1 MYQSYLKLDQL
12 FLKNII
18 IALVLIILN
27 KSLSYIDYANG
38 QSVTQMYLLVVILV
52 QSLIYLLRGSY
63 NNRLNLIN
71 QQP

>member
-18 IALVLIILN
+18 IALVLIVLN

-38 QSVTQMYLLVVILV
+38 QSVTQMYLLVVRDP
-52 QSLIYLLRGSY
+52 SPKS
-63 NNRLNLIN
+63 NLFTSRQL
-71 QQP
+71 QQ

>member
-12 FLKNII
+12 FFKNII
-18 IALVLIILN
+18 IALVLIVLN

-52 QSLIYLLRGSY
+52 QSLIYLRRGSY
-63 NNRLNLIN
+63 DNRLNLIN

>member
-52 QSLIYLLRGSY
+52 QSLIYLLRGTY

>member
-18 IALVLIILN
+18 IALVLIVLN

>member
-12 FLKNII
+12 FFKNII